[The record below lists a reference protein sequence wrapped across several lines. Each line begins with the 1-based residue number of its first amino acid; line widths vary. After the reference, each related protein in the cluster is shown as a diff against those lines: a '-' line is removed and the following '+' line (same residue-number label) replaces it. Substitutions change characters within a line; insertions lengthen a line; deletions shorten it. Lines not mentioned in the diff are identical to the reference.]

1 MPSAEHDT
9 PTPALVAGH
18 ARATVL
24 TGDGEFLALAPAS
37 MLRLLPTLPPPL
49 VVHLPATAR
58 RLGVAGFPALDLLEL
73 FAFVRPATSVA
84 PTPRGLALAL
94 GLALPADAEGE
105 ASLLPL
111 AADLLLDQLVRIRN
125 TPSGAEALALATLL
139 AEAGWSWSRSV
150 LAALRGAPP
159 PARGGDALAVWRR
172 LPVWEETAPRPAPSS
187 HAVAPDASR
196 QRLAALLGATA
207 EARPGQSDYAH
218 AAASAFAPR
227 ARRGDPILML
237 AEAGT
242 GTGKTLGYLAP
253 ASLWAERNG
262 GAVWISTYTRH
273 LQRQIEREI
282 VARFEASSAHAGRD
296 LRHDPG
302 GDPGRNPPGD
312 PTRNSQGGAGRS
324 SPAGAERRSPGG
336 AERRSPGGAERR
348 RVVVRKGRENYLCL
362 LNYEDAVRAA
372 RGRGGGAA
380 IVPLV
385 LVARWALATND
396 GDLVSGD
403 FPGWFRDLFGAA
415 TVSSLADRRGECIH
429 GACPHYGACYVEHSI
444 RHARDADL
452 VIANHALVMT
462 QAAHARGGDGAED
475 GVPTRYVFDE
485 GHHIPDA
492 ADSAFSVELSGI
504 EAAELRRWLLGA
516 EGARSRARGLRRR
529 LDDLVAGEAALETP
543 LEAALLAAAQALV
556 APGWSRRIAG
566 ETDLAVMASGATPH
580 PMEALLALLRRQ
592 VLARGQLETD
602 LHPAAAGVAE
612 AAATLARALDRVRA
626 PLATLAERLLA
637 RLDDEADTLDATTRG
652 RIEAMAGV
660 IRRRALARIT
670 AWIDVLAAAT
680 AGPAGATAGPGGA
693 TAATTGPTA
702 RTTDPTTETTS
713 PLAEPAR
720 ATPEPGVCS
729 EHVHVL
735 RLHARDGNAAPDDVA
750 LCRHWLD
757 PTLPFALTLAA
768 NAHGILVT
776 SATLR
781 DTSGAAFTPG
791 DDEAERAWTAAEA
804 RVGAPHLPSPALRAA
819 LPSPFDYGRQTR
831 CFVVTDVDGRD
842 AEALA
847 AAFRTLF
854 LAAGGGGLGL
864 FTAIA
869 RLRAV
874 HARIKGPLEERGI
887 PLFAQHVDAM
897 DNASLVDVFRAE
909 RDSCLL
915 GTDAMRDGVD
925 VPGAA
930 LRLVVFERVPW
941 MRPDILHRER
951 RLHLSGGEPAAYDDR
966 IVRLRLRQAFGRLI
980 RSETDQGV
988 FVLLDRRMPSR
999 LLGAFPDGVVPERI
1013 GLAAAA
1019 ARTGAFLS
1027 IG

>member
-24 TGDGEFLALAPAS
+24 TGDGEFLSLAPAAA
-37 MLRLLPTLPPPL
+37 LRLLPTLPPPL
-49 VVHLPATAR
+49 VVHLPLTAR
-58 RLGVAGFPALDLLEL
+58 RLGVAGFAALDLLEL
-73 FAFVRPATSVA
+73 FAFVRPATGVA
-84 PTPRGLALAL
+84 PTPRGLAIALDLAV
-94 GLALPADAEGE
+94 PADPEGE

-111 AADLLLDQLVRIRN
+111 VADVLLDQLSRMRN
-125 TPSGAEALALATLL
+125 TPTGADAASLAVPL

-150 LAALRGAPP
+150 LAALRGAGPT
-159 PARGGDALAVWRR
+159 RGGGDPLAVWRR

-187 HAVAPDASR
+187 HPVPPEASR
-196 QRLAALLGATA
+196 HRLAALLGAGS

-218 AAASAFAPR
+218 AAAAAFAPR

-282 VARFEASSAHAGRD
+282 VTRFERGGLHAAPDARRPDG
-296 LRHDPG
+296 
-302 GDPGRNPPGD
+302 
-312 PTRNSQGGAGRS
+312 GGASARS
-324 SPAGAERRSPGG
+324 VDGAALPRPVDSAPSRRPTDGAAPNRPADSA
-336 AERRSPGGAERR
+336 ALRR

-362 LNYEDAVRAA
+362 LNYEDAVRTA
-372 RGRGGGAA
+372 RGRGTGGAT
-380 IVPLV
+380 VPLA
-385 LVARWALATND
+385 LVARWALATAD

-403 FPGWFRDLFGAA
+403 FPGWFRDLFGASL
-415 TVSSLADRRGECIH
+415 VGSLADRRGECIH

-444 RHARDADL
+444 RRARDADL
-452 VIANHALVMT
+452 VIANHALVMA
-462 QAAHARGGDGAED
+462 QAAHAKGGAGTED

-492 ADSAFSVELSGI
+492 ADGAFSVELSGI

-543 LEAALLAAAQALV
+543 LEAALLAAAQALA
-556 APGWSRRIAG
+556 APGWSARIAG
-566 ETDLAVMASGATPH
+566 ADMGPVAVGPVAGMPAH
-580 PMEALLALLRRQ
+580 PMEALLSLLRRQ
-592 VLARGQLETD
+592 VLARGSSETD

-612 AAATLARALDRVRA
+612 AAGALARALDRVRT
-626 PLATLAERLLA
+626 PLATLVERLLA
-637 RLDDEADTLDATTRG
+637 RLDAEAETLDAATRG

-660 IRRRALARIT
+660 IRRRAVLRIT
-670 AWIDVLAAAT
+670 AWIDMLGAAAD
-680 AGPAGATAGPGGA
+680 GP
-693 TAATTGPTA
+693 
-702 RTTDPTTETTS
+702 
-713 PLAEPAR
+713 PA
-720 ATPEPGVCS
+720 EPGVRS

-735 RLHARDGNAAPDDVA
+735 RLSARDGNAAPDDVA

-768 NAHGILVT
+768 GAHGILVT

-781 DTSGAAFTPG
+781 DTSEAASVAG
-791 DDEAERAWTAAEA
+791 GEEAERAWATAEA

-819 LPSPFDYGRQTR
+819 LPSPFDYARQTR
-831 CFVVTDVDGRD
+831 CFVVTDVGAND
-842 AEALA
+842 ADALA

-854 LAAGGGGLGL
+854 LASGGGGLGL

-874 HARIKGPLEERGI
+874 HARIAGPLEAHGI

-930 LRLVVFERVPW
+930 LRLVAFERVPW

-980 RSETDQGV
+980 RSEADRGV
-988 FVLLDRRMPSR
+988 FVLLDRRMPRR

-1013 GLAAAA
+1013 GLAETA
-1019 ARTGAFLS
+1019 ARTRAFLS
-1027 IG
+1027 EG